1 LRAKI
6 LVIEDENDIAA
17 VLRYRLQQEGYQVLS
32 ACDGVEG
39 LEVLRQQ
46 HPHLILLDV
55 MMPRMNG
62 WEACR
67 KIREC
72 SDAPII
78 MLTGLGAEQDK
89 VRGLEMGAD
98 DYVTKPF
105 SLAELSARVGAALRR
120 SSFPRAKELAAQ
132 LDDRLVVDR
141 ARQLVF
147 VDGERVELSPIEY
160 RILCCFLDNAD
171 RILTHEWI
179 LTEVWGWQ
187 YADETDYLRV
197 YVHHLRKK
205 IEKNPRNPHYILT
218 EHGLG
223 YRFQH
228 P

>member
-6 LVIEDENDIAA
+6 LVIEDENDIATL
-17 VLRYRLQQEGYQVLS
+17 VRYKLQQEGYQVLS

-39 LEVLRQQ
+39 LEVLQEQ
-46 HPHLILLDV
+46 HPHVILLDV

-105 SLAELSARVGAALRR
+105 SMAELSARVGAALRR
-120 SSFPRAKELAAQ
+120 SRYPLVKNLAKQ
-132 LDDRLVVDR
+132 MDDRLVVDR
-141 ARQLVF
+141 ARRLVF
-147 VDGERVELSPIEY
+147 VDGQRVDLSPTEY

-171 RILTHEWI
+171 RVLTHQWL

-205 IEKNPRNPHYILT
+205 IEENPRAPRYILT
-218 EHGLG
+218 EHGMG

-228 P
+228 S